1 MNQGLGLPRI
11 GRGGTELAEFG
22 LHAGMLGDVHG
33 GRELVGIRSGHGE
46 FEWTMLRCLFL
57 ERVLA
62 AVILELVGVGVV
74 IYVSSS

>member
-1 MNQGLGLPRI
+1 
-11 GRGGTELAEFG
+11 
-22 LHAGMLGDVHG
+22 MLGDVHG